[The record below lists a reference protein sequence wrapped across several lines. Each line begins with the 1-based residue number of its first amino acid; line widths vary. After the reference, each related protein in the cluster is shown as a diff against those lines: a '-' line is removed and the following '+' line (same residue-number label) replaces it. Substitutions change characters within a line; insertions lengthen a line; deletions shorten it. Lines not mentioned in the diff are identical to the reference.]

1 MRRFS
6 RLVVV
11 LFPLLAEP
19 QSASQS
25 TAKMQVESG
34 TTSTGLYYEVSGAGD
49 PVVLIH
55 AFSVDRRM
63 WAPQIAALE
72 RRFRVIR
79 YDLRGHGNSAAPS
92 DPYAPHEDLRSVL
105 DTVGARRATLVGLS
119 AGATLA
125 VDFAIVYPDRV
136 RRLVL
141 ASPGLNG
148 HVPSPPLT
156 WTQPV
161 FQAASRGDTEDA
173 ARLWAATPIMAV
185 HGGTTAADAVRSLV
199 MSNRRLWTF
208 RTNPARPLAPPA
220 ILRLAEIKSPTL
232 VVLGDRDLPHIKE
245 IADLLASGVVGAKR
259 VTIPGAGHIVNV
271 DAPDAFNSSVSTFL
285 AD

>member
-1 MRRFS
+1 MFKFFC
-6 RLVVV
+6 LVVV
-11 LFPLLAEP
+11 LFASVAEP
-19 QSASQS
+19 QAASQA
-25 TAKMQVESG
+25 TGRMQVASG
-34 TTSTGLYYEVSGAGD
+34 TTSTGLYYEASGTGD

-63 WAPQIAALE
+63 WAPQVAALE

-92 DPYAPHEDLRSVL
+92 EPYAPHEDLKSVL
-105 DTVGARRATLVGLS
+105 DAVGAGRATLIGLS
-119 AGATLA
+119 AGSTLA
-125 VDFAIVYPDRV
+125 IDFAIAYPDRV

-156 WTQPV
+156 WTQSV

-173 ARLWAATPIMAV
+173 AKLWAATPIMAV
-185 HGGTTAADAVRSLV
+185 HGSAAAADTVRSLV

-220 ILRLAEIKSPTL
+220 ISRLAEIRSPTL

-245 IADLLASGVVGAKR
+245 VAGLLAKGIEGAR
-259 VTIPGAGHIVNV
+259 LVTIPAAGHIVNL
-271 DAPDAFNSSVSTFL
+271 DAPQAFTSALDAFLTR
-285 AD
+285 

>member
-1 MRRFS
+1 MIRAVG
-6 RLVVV
+6 LLV
-11 LFPLLAEP
+11 LFLMPAAAGA
-19 QSASQS
+19 Q
-25 TAKMQVESG
+25 TTTG
-34 TTSTGLYYEVSGAGD
+34 TTPTGLYYEVSGSGD

-92 DPYAPHEDLRSVL
+92 EPYSPHDDLRSVL
-105 DTVGARRATLVGLS
+105 DTLGVSRATLVGLS
-119 AGATLA
+119 AGSTLA
-125 VDFAIVYPDRV
+125 IDFAIAYPDRV

-161 FQAASRGDTEDA
+161 FQAAGRGDTEDA
-173 ARLWAATPIMAV
+173 AKLWAATPIMAV
-185 HGGTTAADAVRSLV
+185 YSDPAAAATVKALV

-208 RTNPARPLAPPA
+208 RTNPARPLTPPA
-220 ILRLAEIKSPTL
+220 ITRLAEIRSPTL
-232 VVLGDRDLPHIKE
+232 VVLGDKDLPHIKE
-245 IADLLASGVVGAKR
+245 IAGLLARGVGGAR
-259 VTIPGAGHIVNV
+259 LVTIPAAGHIVNL
-271 DAPDAFNSSVSTFL
+271 DAADAFNRSVLAFL
-285 AD
+285 AER